1 MQALSG
7 VQEKLGVLAA
17 DVVCNNRWGA
27 LVSWIKHVLVLH
39 HVVVAVPVDLL
50 VIALCP
56 TRHIL
61 EDLTYTLLDSIN
73 LLVLITLFPKP
84 IRRLRELGRFS
95 AIQTL
100 RFAHGTDQVVFV
112 NGLT

>member
-1 MQALSG
+1 MQALPR

-17 DVVCNNRWGA
+17 YVIRDNRWRA
-27 LVSWIKHVLVLH
+27 LVSRVKHVLVLH

-56 TRHIL
+56 TRNIF
-61 EDLTYTLLDSIN
+61 EDLTDALLDSIN
-73 LLVLITLFPKP
+73 LLVLITLFSKP
-84 IRRLRELGRFS
+84 IRRLGELGRFS